1 MNQGMTVDIAGVM
14 AIAVGSGLF
23 VSSFTA
29 QQPDGVISGPGA
41 PSGTYT
47 NVSGLTAIQC
57 MDAPDITQQVK
68 VGAFQQRAGSQ
79 VLSEADRHVLLD
91 GYYPTL
97 QDGWRDGWRAIVD
110 GVTYNIFGVESDS
123 QRTQTR
129 VKLQLATV

>member
-1 MNQGMTVDIAGVM
+1 MNQGMTADISQVM
-14 AIAVGSGLF
+14 VLAVGSGLF

-47 NVSGLTAIQC
+47 DVVGLTAIQC
-57 MDAPDITQQVK
+57 MDAPAITAQIK
-68 VGAFQQRAGSQ
+68 VEAFQVRTGAQ
-79 VLSEADRHVLLD
+79 VLSQADRHVLLD

-97 QDGWRDGWRAIVD
+97 QNGWRDGWRAIVD
-110 GVTYNIFGVESDS
+110 GVTYNIFGVEPDS

-129 VKLQLATV
+129 VTLQLATV